1 MRVFTCQTVPC
12 LSDCRYPII
21 IDKGAVY
28 LWKKKF
34 QKALKSSYGIWS
46 HLLRYLLSHWLF
58 YAAFCPNRTATTDPN
73 LQVSTSQTDSTSTD
87 FDSVKERV
95 DRANNTT
102 GKEVKSLYMGEGKSS
117 MQKQLETRL
126 FFNTVKN
133 ILICVLLAVVIIA
146 LLKKGFS
153 LKKIKKILDEDDELT
168 DSTQP
173 AKTPEKA
180 ETKDEPTKDD
190 ADDTVASE
198 ESDNSDEEEPPI
210 VEPKEP
216 DEQEVA
222 EKCKL

>member
-1 MRVFTCQTVPC
+1 MEKEISKGTQKFLWHMVSFVAVFIIALVV
-12 LSDCRYPII
+12 LCRFLPE
-21 IDKGAVY
+21 
-28 LWKKKF
+28 
-34 QKALKSSYGIWS
+34 
-46 HLLRYLLSHWLF
+46 
-58 YAAFCPNRTATTDPN
+58 PNRTATTDPN

-153 LKKIKKILDEDDELT
+153 LKKIKKILDEDDKLT

-173 AKTPEKA
+173 AKTPEKSRDKRMSRQRTMQTIQLLRRRA
-180 ETKDEPTKDD
+180 I
-190 ADDTVASE
+190 
-198 ESDNSDEEEPPI
+198 NSDEEEPPI

>member
-1 MRVFTCQTVPC
+1 MEKEISKGTQKFIWHMVSFVAVFIIALVV
-12 LSDCRYPII
+12 LCRFLPE
-21 IDKGAVY
+21 
-28 LWKKKF
+28 
-34 QKALKSSYGIWS
+34 
-46 HLLRYLLSHWLF
+46 
-58 YAAFCPNRTATTDPN
+58 PNRTATTDPN

-102 GKEVKSLYMGEGKSS
+102 GKEVKSLYTGEGKSS

-153 LKKIKKILDEDDELT
+153 LKKILDEDDEPT
-168 DSTQP
+168 DSTPP

-210 VEPKEP
+210 VEPEEP

>member
-1 MRVFTCQTVPC
+1 MEKEISKGTQKFLWHMVSFVAVFIIALVV
-12 LSDCRYPII
+12 LCRFLPE
-21 IDKGAVY
+21 
-28 LWKKKF
+28 
-34 QKALKSSYGIWS
+34 
-46 HLLRYLLSHWLF
+46 
-58 YAAFCPNRTATTDPN
+58 PNRTATTDPN

-153 LKKIKKILDEDDELT
+153 LKKIKKILDEDNESS
-168 DSTQP
+168 DSTP
-173 AKTPEKA
+173 VTETSA
-180 ETKDEPTKDD
+180 ETERKDKPKKDDPGDNGSEPTESNS
-190 ADDTVASE
+190 ADE
-198 ESDNSDEEEPPI
+198 EEEPPI

>member
-1 MRVFTCQTVPC
+1 MEKEISKGTQKFLWHMVSFVSVFIIALVV
-12 LSDCRYPII
+12 LCRFLPE
-21 IDKGAVY
+21 
-28 LWKKKF
+28 
-34 QKALKSSYGIWS
+34 
-46 HLLRYLLSHWLF
+46 
-58 YAAFCPNRTATTDPN
+58 PNRTATTDPN

-153 LKKIKKILDEDDELT
+153 LKKIKKILHEDDELT

-180 ETKDEPTKDD
+180 ETKDEPTKDE

>member
-1 MRVFTCQTVPC
+1 MEKEISKGTQKLLWHMVSFVAVFIIALVV
-12 LSDCRYPII
+12 LCRFLPE
-21 IDKGAVY
+21 
-28 LWKKKF
+28 
-34 QKALKSSYGIWS
+34 
-46 HLLRYLLSHWLF
+46 
-58 YAAFCPNRTATTDPN
+58 PNRTATTDPN

-126 FFNTVKN
+126 IFNTIKN
-133 ILICVLLAVVIIA
+133 ILICVLLAVVIIV

-153 LKKIKKILDEDDELT
+153 LKKIKKILDEDNESS
-168 DSTQP
+168 DSTP
-173 AKTPEKA
+173 VTETSA
-180 ETKDEPTKDD
+180 ETERKDKPKKDDPGDNGSEPTESNS
-190 ADDTVASE
+190 ADE
-198 ESDNSDEEEPPI
+198 EEEPPI

>member
-1 MRVFTCQTVPC
+1 MEKEISKGTQKFIWHMVSFVAVFIIALVV
-12 LSDCRYPII
+12 LCRFLPE
-21 IDKGAVY
+21 
-28 LWKKKF
+28 
-34 QKALKSSYGIWS
+34 
-46 HLLRYLLSHWLF
+46 
-58 YAAFCPNRTATTDPN
+58 PNRTATTDPN

-102 GKEVKSLYMGEGKSS
+102 GKEVKSFYMGEGKSS